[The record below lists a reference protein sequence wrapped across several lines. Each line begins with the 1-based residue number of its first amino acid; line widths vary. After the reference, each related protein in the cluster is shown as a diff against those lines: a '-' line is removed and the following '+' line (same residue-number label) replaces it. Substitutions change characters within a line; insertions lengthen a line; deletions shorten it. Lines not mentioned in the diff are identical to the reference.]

1 MLDDGPLWRVKMRI
15 LAGGVAILLLSAL
28 LGCSDD
34 NGNGKTDGPQQVSDG
49 PQQVSDGPQQVS
61 DGPQQ
66 TTDGPQQTS
75 DVGLPPDL
83 QAWCVGTTSKFRIG
97 TQDQNWAGMD
107 APGQVTGTVMTI
119 EPQFTVGGVKHSFYL
134 TVNYTKTYISPI
146 KVDLANLAAGESVKK
161 NGATGPIVP
170 ADKRK
175 GIVEIVASGG
185 GFELYVCA
193 WVDGESWYFP
203 GMPMA

>member
-1 MLDDGPLWRVKMRI
+1 MKI

-49 PQQVSDGPQQVS
+49 PQQTT

-66 TTDGPQQTS
+66 TSDGPQQTS

-83 QAWCVGTTSKFRIG
+83 LAWCVGTTSKFRIG

-107 APGQVTGTVMTI
+107 APVKAPGNVLTI
-119 EPQFTVGGVKHSFYL
+119 EPQFTVNGVKHSFYL
-134 TVNYTKTYISPI
+134 TVNYTQTSLSPLTI
-146 KVDLANLAAGESVKK
+146 DLANLAAGESVQK
-161 NGATGPIVP
+161 NGATGPVVP

-175 GIVEIVASGG
+175 GIVEIAAAGA
-185 GFELYVCA
+185 GFVLNVCA

-203 GMPMA
+203 GMPLA